1 MAMVGPWRWEKDMNP
16 IAAELNDAIRQAAP
30 YVCEMLSD
38 LGRGLYFPKGI
49 LSQSAEAKQK
59 AKRCNATIGIAKEN
73 GEAMHLPSIMKQFSS
88 RMPDEL
94 LPYAPA
100 TGKPELRAKWREDL
114 YRKNPSLEGKEISL
128 PVVTSGVTHGL
139 SLAADLFVDPGDAV
153 LVPDKLWGN
162 YNMIFGVRHGAEMLK
177 YPFFSGSSGFNVD
190 GFRRAIA
197 AHADRQKVVVLLNFP
212 NNPTG
217 YSITEQEASAI
228 CDALAEAAE
237 DGCNVLALCDDA
249 YFGLFYDDECMKE
262 SIFARLAGLH
272 ERILAVKLDGATK
285 EDFVWGLRVG
295 FLTFAAVSG
304 DGLYNALEKK
314 AGGAIRGNIS
324 NCSHASQSVV
334 LRAMSESSYE
344 EEKRDKFE
352 VLKARAAKVK
362 EVLADERFS
371 AVWQSY
377 PFNSGYF
384 MCLRLNDLDAEQFR
398 LRLLDKYG
406 IGVIAVGGT
415 DIRVAFSCVEEQ
427 EVPELFELMYKCAQ
441 EMKAGSLTS
450 Q

>member
-1 MAMVGPWRWEKDMNP
+1 MNP
-16 IAAELNDAIRQAAP
+16 LAAELNEAIRSAAP
-30 YVCEMLSD
+30 PVHEMLSD
-38 LGRGLYFPKGI
+38 LGRELYFPKGI

-100 TGKPELRAKWREDL
+100 TGKPELRTRW
-114 YRKNPSLEGKEISL
+114 RKNPSLDGKAISL

-153 LVPDKLWGN
+153 LVPDKVWGN
-162 YNMIFGVRHGAEMLK
+162 YNMIFGVRHGTEMLK
-177 YPFFSGSSGFNVD
+177 YRFFSDSSGFNVE
-190 GFRRAIA
+190 GFRRALA
-197 AHADRQKVVVLLNFP
+197 ERADRQKLVVLLNFP

-217 YSITEQEASAI
+217 YSITEQEARAI

-237 DGCNVLALCDDA
+237 DGCNVVVLCDDA
-249 YFGLFYDDECMKE
+249 YFGLFYGDECMKE

-295 FLTFAAVSG
+295 FITFAARSG
-304 DGLYNALEKK
+304 DGLYGALEKK

-324 NCSHASQSVV
+324 NCSHASQSIVF
-334 LRAMSESSYE
+334 RAMSEGSYE
-344 EEKRDKFE
+344 DEKRQKYE

-362 EVLADERFS
+362 EVLAQKRYS
-371 AVWQSY
+371 SMWTPY
-377 PFNSGYF
+377 PFNAGYF
-384 MCLRLNDLDAEQFR
+384 MCLKLKEVDAEEFRVRLLND
-398 LRLLDKYG
+398 YG
-406 IGVIAVGGT
+406 IGLIAIGGA
-415 DIRVAFSCVEEQ
+415 DIRVAFSCVEEP

-441 EMKAGSLTS
+441 EMKAGGSAP